1 MFSCFCQLNVVK
13 TIPIYIYKNIGGGED
28 KMKLKASNLLGQE
41 QIDLLIS
48 RGLNLVWFPKELENI
63 YKDQYRAEAAHEFRY
78 RAPIILGL
86 YSYLSFGTYQVLP
99 IEMRSEWIGCYGW
112 VGMIIVFAWLLSFAP
127 SMNKWFDHYVC
138 LGSTGAVALTF
149 TLINVL
155 EQGHNNVLFH
165 AAMMYAVVIIYGFVG
180 MRFYTAMFAGWF
192 GGLIGIVASIWL
204 HGSIDWTY
212 LNRTYTFSS
221 FLGMALAYAIDRQH
235 RENYLQNCMIELNRL
250 ELMRQAQQL
259 SILSQQDALT
269 GLANRRYLDEVL
281 ENEWKRSIRHEVPIT
296 IMMVDIDCFK
306 LYNDTLGHIQG
317 DQCLRRIAIL
327 LGSISSRSGDLAAR
341 YGGEEFL
348 LLFSMTDREQA
359 LIQVQR
365 LMELVRNIAIAH
377 PRSSVSK
384 YVTISVGVATM
395 IPHLNDSLSEFI
407 SKADH
412 ALYVA
417 KSNGRNQYHIAT
429 VDQTISETL

>member
-1 MFSCFCQLNVVK
+1 
-13 TIPIYIYKNIGGGED
+13 
-28 KMKLKASNLLGQE
+28 MKLKASTLLRLKQN
-41 QIDLLIS
+41 DLLIS
-48 RGLNLVWFPKELENI
+48 RDLNLVQFPKELEAI
-63 YKDQYRAEAAHEFRY
+63 YKDQYRSGAAHEFRY

-86 YSYLSFGTYQVLP
+86 YSYLSLGTYQALP
-99 IEMRSEWIGCYGW
+99 TAVRAEWAAFYGWIG
-112 VGMIIVFAWLLSFAP
+112 IIITIAWLLAFIP
-127 SMNKWFDHYVC
+127 TMNKWFDHYVGF
-138 LGSTGAVALTF
+138 GSMGAVALTF

-155 EQGHNNVLFH
+155 DYGQNNVLFH

-180 MRFYTAMFAGWF
+180 MRFYTAMIAGWC
-192 GGLIGIVASIWL
+192 GGLIGIAVSTWL
-204 HGSIDWTY
+204 DTSIDWTF

-296 IMMVDIDCFK
+296 IMMVDIDSFK

-348 LLFSMTDREQA
+348 LLFSMTDKEQA

>member
-1 MFSCFCQLNVVK
+1 
-13 TIPIYIYKNIGGGED
+13 
-28 KMKLKASNLLGQE
+28 MKLKASNLLGQE

-48 RGLNLVWFPKELENI
+48 RGLNLVWFPKELEVI
-63 YKDQYRAEAAHEFRY
+63 YKDQYKNEAAHEFRY
-78 RAPIILGL
+78 RAPIILCL
-86 YSYLSFGTYQVLP
+86 YLYLSFGTYQVLP
-99 IEMRSEWIGCYGW
+99 TELRTAWVAYYGW
-112 VGMIIVFAWLLSFAP
+112 VGMIIVFAWLLAFIP
-127 SMNKWFDHYVC
+127 SMNRWFDYYVC

-155 EQGHNNVLFH
+155 EHGQNNVLFH

-180 MRFYTAMFAGWF
+180 MRFYTAMFAGWC
-192 GGLIGIVASIWL
+192 GGLIGIAISVWFN
-204 HGSIDWTY
+204 GSIDWTY

-235 RENYLQNCMIELNRL
+235 RENYLQDCMIELNRL

-296 IMMVDIDCFK
+296 IMMIDIDFFK

-348 LLFSMTDREQA
+348 LLFSMTNKDQA

-365 LMELVRNIAIAH
+365 LMELVRNIEIAH
-377 PRSSVSK
+377 PRSNVSK
-384 YVTISVGVATM
+384 YVTISVGVATTT
-395 IPHLNDSLSEFI
+395 PHLNDSLSEFI

-417 KSNGRNQYHIAT
+417 KSNGRNQYHVAT
-429 VDQTISETL
+429 SENVISETL

>member
-1 MFSCFCQLNVVK
+1 
-13 TIPIYIYKNIGGGED
+13 
-28 KMKLKASNLLGQE
+28 MKLKASNLLGQE

-48 RGLNLVWFPKELENI
+48 RGLNLVWFPKELEVV
-63 YKDQYRAEAAHEFRY
+63 YKNQYKNEAAYEFRF

-86 YSYLSFGTYQVLP
+86 YLYLSFGTYQALP
-99 IEMRSEWIGCYGW
+99 AEMRFEWIAYYGW
-112 VGMIIVFAWLLSFAP
+112 VGMIIVFAWLLAFVP

-155 EQGHNNVLFH
+155 EQGQNNVLFH

-180 MRFYTAMFAGWF
+180 MRFYTAIIAGWC
-192 GGLIGIVASIWL
+192 GGLIGIGISTWL
-204 HGSIDWTY
+204 NGSIDWTI

-221 FLGMALAYAIDRQH
+221 FLGMALAYATDRQH

-259 SILSQQDALT
+259 SILSQQDSLT

-281 ENEWKRSIRHEVPIT
+281 ENEWRSAIRHKLPIT
-296 IMMVDIDCFK
+296 IMMIDIDFFK
-306 LYNDTLGHIQG
+306 LYNDALGHIQG

-348 LLFSMTDREQA
+348 LLFSVTDKDQA
-359 LIQVQR
+359 LIQVQQ
-365 LMELVRNIAIAH
+365 LMELVRDIGIIH
-377 PRSSVSK
+377 PKSNVSK
-384 YVTISVGVATM
+384 HVTISVGVATM
-395 IPHLNDSLSEFI
+395 IPHLNDKLSDFI
-407 SKADH
+407 SRADH
-412 ALYVA
+412 ALYTA

-429 VDQTISETL
+429 SDHIISETL

>member
-1 MFSCFCQLNVVK
+1 
-13 TIPIYIYKNIGGGED
+13 
-28 KMKLKASNLLGQE
+28 MKLKASNLLGQE

-48 RGLNLVWFPKELENI
+48 RGLNLVWFPKELEVI
-63 YKDQYRAEAAHEFRY
+63 YKDQYKNEAAHEFRY
-78 RAPIILGL
+78 RAPIILCL
-86 YSYLSFGTYQVLP
+86 YLYLSFGTYQVLP
-99 IEMRSEWIGCYGW
+99 TELRTAWVAYYGW
-112 VGMIIVFAWLLSFAP
+112 VGMIIVFAWLLAFIP
-127 SMNKWFDHYVC
+127 SMNRWFDYYVC

-155 EQGHNNVLFH
+155 EHGQNNVLFH

-180 MRFYTAMFAGWF
+180 MRFYTAMFAGWC
-192 GGLIGIVASIWL
+192 GGLIGIAISVWL
-204 HGSIDWTY
+204 NGSIDWTY

-296 IMMVDIDCFK
+296 IMMIDIDCFK

-348 LLFSMTDREQA
+348 LLFSMTDKDQA

-365 LMELVRNIAIAH
+365 LMELVRNIGIAH
-377 PRSSVSK
+377 PRSNVSK
-384 YVTISVGVATM
+384 YVTISVGVATTT
-395 IPHLNDSLSEFI
+395 PHLNDSLSEFI
-407 SKADH
+407 SQADH

-417 KSNGRNQYHIAT
+417 KSNGRNQYHVAT
-429 VDQTISETL
+429 SENVISETL

>member
-1 MFSCFCQLNVVK
+1 
-13 TIPIYIYKNIGGGED
+13 
-28 KMKLKASNLLGQE
+28 MKLKASNLLGQE

-48 RGLNLVWFPKELENI
+48 RGLNLVWFPKELEVV
-63 YKDQYRAEAAHEFRY
+63 YKNQYKNEAAYEFRF

-86 YSYLSFGTYQVLP
+86 YLYLSFGTYQALP
-99 IEMRSEWIGCYGW
+99 AEMRFEWIVYYGW
-112 VGMIIVFAWLLSFAP
+112 VGMIIVFAWLLAFIP

-155 EQGHNNVLFH
+155 EQGQNNVLFH

-180 MRFYTAMFAGWF
+180 MRFYTAIIAGWC
-192 GGLIGIVASIWL
+192 GGLIGIGISTWL
-204 HGSIDWTY
+204 NGSIDWTI

-221 FLGMALAYAIDRQH
+221 FLGMALAYATDRQH

-259 SILSQQDALT
+259 SILSQQDSLT

-281 ENEWKRSIRHEVPIT
+281 ENEWRSAIRHKLPIT
-296 IMMVDIDCFK
+296 IMMIDIDFFK
-306 LYNDTLGHIQG
+306 LYNDALGHIQG

-348 LLFSMTDREQA
+348 LLFSVTDKDQA
-359 LIQVQR
+359 LIQVQQ
-365 LMELVRNIAIAH
+365 LMELVRNIGIIH
-377 PRSSVSK
+377 PKSTVSK
-384 YVTISVGVATM
+384 HVTISVGVATM
-395 IPHLNDSLSEFI
+395 IPHLNDKLSDFI
-407 SKADH
+407 SRADH
-412 ALYVA
+412 ALYTA
-417 KSNGRNQYHIAT
+417 KSNGRNQYYIAT
-429 VDQTISETL
+429 SDHIISETL

>member
-1 MFSCFCQLNVVK
+1 
-13 TIPIYIYKNIGGGED
+13 
-28 KMKLKASNLLGQE
+28 MKLKASNLLGQE

-63 YKDQYRAEAAHEFRY
+63 YKDQYRTEAAHEFRY

-86 YSYLSFGTYQVLP
+86 YSYLSFGTYEILP
-99 IEMRSEWIGCYGW
+99 IEMRSEWIAYYGW
-112 VGMIIVFAWLLSFAP
+112 VGMIIVLAWLLSFAP

-138 LGSTGAVALTF
+138 LGATGAVALTF

-155 EQGHNNVLFH
+155 EQGHNNVFFH

-348 LLFSMTDREQA
+348 LLFSMTDKEQA

>member
-1 MFSCFCQLNVVK
+1 
-13 TIPIYIYKNIGGGED
+13 
-28 KMKLKASNLLGQE
+28 MKLKASNLLGQE

-48 RGLNLVWFPKELENI
+48 RGLNLVWFPKELEVV
-63 YKDQYRAEAAHEFRY
+63 YKNQYKNEAAYEFRF

-86 YSYLSFGTYQVLP
+86 YLYLSFGTYQALP
-99 IEMRSEWIGCYGW
+99 AEMRFEWIAYYGW
-112 VGMIIVFAWLLSFAP
+112 VGMIIVFAWLLAFVP

-155 EQGHNNVLFH
+155 EQGQNNVLFH

-180 MRFYTAMFAGWF
+180 MRFYTAIIAGWC
-192 GGLIGIVASIWL
+192 GGLIGIGISTWL
-204 HGSIDWTY
+204 NGSIDWTI

-221 FLGMALAYAIDRQH
+221 FLGMALAYATDRQH

-281 ENEWKRSIRHEVPIT
+281 ENEWRSAIRHKLPIT
-296 IMMVDIDCFK
+296 IMMIDIDFFK
-306 LYNDTLGHIQG
+306 LYNDALGHIQG

-348 LLFSMTDREQA
+348 LLFSVTDKDQA
-359 LIQVQR
+359 LIQVQQ
-365 LMELVRNIAIAH
+365 LMELVRNIGIIH
-377 PRSSVSK
+377 PKSNVSK
-384 YVTISVGVATM
+384 HVTISVGVATM
-395 IPHLNDSLSEFI
+395 IPHLNDKLSDFI
-407 SKADH
+407 SRADH
-412 ALYVA
+412 ALYTA

-429 VDQTISETL
+429 SDHIISETL

>member
-1 MFSCFCQLNVVK
+1 M
-13 TIPIYIYKNIGGGED
+13 
-28 KMKLKASNLLGQE
+28 
-41 QIDLLIS
+41 LIS
-48 RGLNLVWFPKELENI
+48 RGLNLVWFPKELEVV
-63 YKDQYRAEAAHEFRY
+63 YKNQYKNEAAYEFRF

-86 YSYLSFGTYQVLP
+86 YLYLSFGTYQALP
-99 IEMRSEWIGCYGW
+99 AEMRFEWIVYYGW
-112 VGMIIVFAWLLSFAP
+112 VGMIIVFAWLLAFIP

-155 EQGHNNVLFH
+155 EQGQNNVLFH

-180 MRFYTAMFAGWF
+180 MRFYTAIIAGWC
-192 GGLIGIVASIWL
+192 GGLIGIGISTWL
-204 HGSIDWTY
+204 NGSIDWTI

-221 FLGMALAYAIDRQH
+221 FLGMALAYATDRQH

-281 ENEWKRSIRHEVPIT
+281 ENEWRSAIRHKLPIT
-296 IMMVDIDCFK
+296 IMMIDIDFFK
-306 LYNDTLGHIQG
+306 LYNDALGHIQG

-348 LLFSMTDREQA
+348 LLFSVTDKDQA
-359 LIQVQR
+359 LIQVQQ
-365 LMELVRNIAIAH
+365 LMELVRNIGIIH
-377 PRSSVSK
+377 PKSNVSK
-384 YVTISVGVATM
+384 HVTISVGVATM
-395 IPHLNDSLSEFI
+395 IPHLNDKLSDFI
-407 SKADH
+407 SRADH
-412 ALYVA
+412 ALYTA

-429 VDQTISETL
+429 SDHIISETL

>member
-1 MFSCFCQLNVVK
+1 
-13 TIPIYIYKNIGGGED
+13 
-28 KMKLKASNLLGQE
+28 MKLKASNLLGQE

-48 RGLNLVWFPKELENI
+48 RGLNLVWFPKELEVI
-63 YKDQYRAEAAHEFRY
+63 YKDQYKNEAAYEFRY
-78 RAPIILGL
+78 RAPIILCL
-86 YSYLSFGTYQVLP
+86 YLYLSFGTYQVLP
-99 IEMRSEWIGCYGW
+99 TELRTAWVAYYGW
-112 VGMIIVFAWLLSFAP
+112 VGMIIVFAWLLAFIP
-127 SMNKWFDHYVC
+127 SMNRWFDYYVC

-155 EQGHNNVLFH
+155 EHGQNNVLFH

-180 MRFYTAMFAGWF
+180 MRFYTAMFAGWS
-192 GGLIGIVASIWL
+192 GGLIGIAISVWL
-204 HGSIDWTY
+204 NGSIDWTY

-235 RENYLQNCMIELNRL
+235 RENYLQDCMIELNRL

-296 IMMVDIDCFK
+296 IMMIDIDFFK

-348 LLFSMTDREQA
+348 LLFSMTDKDQA

-365 LMELVRNIAIAH
+365 LMQLMQNIGIAH
-377 PRSSVSK
+377 PRSNVSK
-384 YVTISVGVATM
+384 YVTISVGVATTT
-395 IPHLNDSLSEFI
+395 PHLNDSLSEFI
-407 SKADH
+407 SQADH

-417 KSNGRNQYHIAT
+417 KNNGRNQYHVAT
-429 VDQTISETL
+429 SENVISETL